1 MTDRE
6 SSASAT
12 ARGVAL
18 RRGLIL
24 LGALAI
30 AGAALLGGEILLQRD
45 INAEARERLRAELE
59 FLSGRITTEIESSEY
74 LGRGLAAVIA
84 SKPDLSRDQ
93 FNAACAL
100 LMQGE
105 PKIRN
110 IALVVGTV
118 ITYNCP
124 ESANGQTI
132 GVDLRERADQWPAF
146 QRIMATGRPDIAGP
160 VNLVQG
166 GWAIISRTP
175 IMIDRDGKPT
185 YWGAISIPLRL
196 EGVLDAAG
204 IAKMAQQT
212 RIAVRGS
219 RLTSTEPEVFFGD
232 EISFA
237 DHPVTVPINL
247 PEGVWSLAAIVPKNW
262 LGTAPLVRE
271 HVMIVAIALLLGGL
285 FLVVAFYAERR
296 QRMQAETNRFR
307 DLLRAFMENSP
318 IAMYVKD
325 LNGRYIDLNAEARN
339 AFNVGDRAY
348 VGASSASFFPPEFV
362 TTLDEEDARVRA
374 GAVVRSE
381 RAAPPGAG
389 YQFEREI
396 KFPVTDGR
404 GRVVAIGGY
413 VIDVSASKQAEER
426 LIHALHRA
434 EAANR
439 AKSEFLATMSHELR
453 TPLNAIIGFSDL
465 IRNGIFGKLENVR
478 YVEYIDSIHQS
489 GLHLLELLG
498 GLIDLSA
505 VESGHLEVRFEPVAP
520 ADVIAD
526 CRAVMESL
534 AREHQH
540 LLVITEQATG
550 TCLGDRRLLRQ
561 AVLNL
566 ASNAAKYTRKG
577 GRIECATEDR
587 NGMIVFRMSDNG
599 IGMSPQDIER
609 ALQPFTRLGDPMRAE
624 VGGSGIGLTLVKR
637 LVEAMGGTLKI
648 DSARGQGTRVEII
661 MSRR

>member
-1 MTDRE
+1 M
-6 SSASAT
+6 
-12 ARGVAL
+12 RGVAL

-24 LGALAI
+24 LIALAI
-30 AGAALLGGEILLQRD
+30 SGTALLGGEILLQRD
-45 INAEARERLRAELE
+45 VNAGAREQMRAQLE
-59 FLSGRITTEIESSEY
+59 FLARRITTEIEASEY
-74 LGRGLAAVIA
+74 LGRGIAAIFAVQ
-84 SKPDLSRDQ
+84 PGLSRSE
-93 FNAACAL
+93 FNAACDL
-100 LMQGE
+100 LMQDE

-124 ESANGQTI
+124 EAENGQTI
-132 GVDLRERADQWPAF
+132 GVDLRDRVDQWPAL
-146 QRIMATGRPDIAGP
+146 QRIMATGKPEIAGP

-166 GWAIISRTP
+166 GWAIITRTP
-175 IMIDRDGKPT
+175 IMSDKGGKLS
-185 YWGAISIPLRL
+185 YWGAVSIPLRL
-196 EGVLDAAG
+196 DGVLEAAG
-204 IAKMAQQT
+204 IAELARQT
-212 RIAVRGS
+212 QIAIRSNRAANSG
-219 RLTSTEPEVFFGD
+219 PEIFFGEESVFD
-232 EISFA
+232 SNPVIV
-237 DHPVTVPINL
+237 PVTL
-247 PEGVWSLAAIVPKNW
+247 PEGVWSLAGIVPREW
-262 LGTAPLVRE
+262 LGTAQLIRQ

-296 QRMQAETNRFR
+296 QRMEAETSRFR

-325 LNGRYIDLNAEARN
+325 LGGRYIDLNAEARN
-339 AFNVGDRAY
+339 AFNVGDRTY
-348 VGASSASFFPPEFV
+348 VGATADRFFPPEFV
-362 TTLDEEDARVRA
+362 VTLDEEDGRVRS
-374 GAVVRSE
+374 GDVVRSE
-381 RAAPPGAG
+381 RAAPTGTG

-396 KFPVTDGR
+396 KFPVTDNQ

-413 VIDVSASKQAEER
+413 VIDITANKQAEER
-426 LIHALHRA
+426 LIQALHRA

-465 IRNGIFGKLENVR
+465 IRNGIFGKLENAR

-505 VESGHLEVRFEPVAP
+505 VESGHLEVRFEPVTP
-520 ADVIAD
+520 AEVIAD

-540 LLVITEQATG
+540 LLVFSERATG

-561 AVLNL
+561 AILNL

-637 LVEAMGGTLKI
+637 LVEAMGGTLQI
-648 DSARGQGTRVEII
+648 DSARGQGTRVEIL
-661 MSRR
+661 MPRR